1 MLVVRDP
8 VDFKIDEDGP
18 TVSFKGEGKVMI
30 EQSRFGRKM
39 RLLVMVGVAGG
50 LGLLFWFY
58 LRPMERDAAVE
69 AKVATVSSSPSAS
82 VAIDVTSAAAI
93 TRNLERGL
101 EVVGSLAADEEVLIG
116 AQVPGELA
124 ELKVDFGSFVTAG
137 QVIAQI
143 DQRDAKLR
151 IEQAEAALRQTM
163 ARLGMKEGEK
173 FEARQNAEV
182 KIAQGA
188 LELATVELERAAR
201 LIEKGDIARAVY
213 DQARINH
220 GLAQA
225 RHQAAVDAVNQQ
237 LAVVEQQRA
246 ALALARKSLT
256 DTIVRAPITGAVKE
270 KFAARG
276 AYLGV
281 GGRILSLVKIN
292 PLRLRADVPEY
303 AAASAKVGQ
312 SMTLRVEAFPEQ
324 SFTGRVVRIG
334 ASLSEQTRS
343 LTVEAEVANPR
354 NLLRPGMFAKSN
366 LILSKA
372 TPVVLVPQRAV
383 VTAAGLTKLFV
394 LENGRIAER
403 IVRTGVMDGELVEI
417 SEGIREGEI
426 VATSNTDKLQQGSLI
441 RTAN

>member
-1 MLVVRDP
+1 MGKV
-8 VDFKIDEDGP
+8 DEDGP
-18 TVSFKGEGKVMI
+18 GRMTSTNGEGKVMS
-30 EQSRFGRKM
+30 EQNESGRRT
-39 RLLVMVGVAGG
+39 RLVVMLIVVVG
-50 LGLLFWFY
+50 LGLLLWFY
-58 LRPMERDAAVE
+58 LRPHKSEVGVA
-69 AKVATVSSSPSAS
+69 AKVAGTPPETPAV
-82 VAIDVTSAAAI
+82 VDVTSAAAI

-101 EVVGSLAADEEVLIG
+101 EVVGSLAADEEVVIG
-116 AQVPGELA
+116 AQAPGELA

-188 LELATVELERAAR
+188 LDLATVELDRAAR

-213 DQARINH
+213 DQARINQ

-237 LAVVEQQRA
+237 LAIVEQQRA
-246 ALALARKSLT
+246 ALALARKALT
-256 DTIVRAPITGAVKE
+256 DTVVRAPITGAVKE

-276 AYLGV
+276 AYLAV

-303 AAASAKVGQ
+303 AAAAAKVGQ

-324 SFTGRVVRIG
+324 TFTGRVVRIG
-334 ASLSEQTRS
+334 ASLSEQTRA
-343 LTVEAEVANPR
+343 LTVEAEVLNPR

-366 LILSKA
+366 LILSKS

-383 VTAAGLTKLFV
+383 ITAAGLTKLFV
-394 LENGRIAER
+394 IESGRVVER
-403 IVRTGVMDGELVEI
+403 IVRTGVTDGELVEI
-417 SEGIREGEI
+417 SEGIRAGEI
-426 VATSNTDKLQQGSLI
+426 VATSNTEKLQQGSLI
-441 RTAN
+441 KTAN